1 MARFSAIPNIPQ
13 SGLDYWQAQT
23 LNAMKENI
31 ELLSGTGGE
40 LDGVS
45 RAVTKGDI
53 NIASIPTGNMT
64 RVTAS
69 GAGFTISGVDVPSLE
84 DYGKLLVDV
93 QTLANDVNELR
104 NAINILI
111 SQLKR

>member
-13 SGLDYWQAQT
+13 SGLDYWQSQT

-45 RAVTKGDI
+45 RAITKGDV
-53 NIASIPTGNMT
+53 NISAVPTGNMT
-64 RVTAS
+64 QVTAS

-84 DYGKLLVDV
+84 DYTKLLTDV
-93 QTLANDVNELR
+93 QTLANDVTNLR
-104 NAINILI
+104 SAINILI
-111 SQLKR
+111 AQLKR